1 MKKRKRRPYRTY
13 NDEFKHHVIKQVI
26 TGQLTRAEAQRKY
39 NLGGHGHITTWMRN
53 LGYLNPT
60 LLPVKSQP
68 TKPADEQPDGEQPKD
83 NSSLK
88 KQNKE
93 LKQLLKQEQMRSE
106 FYEQIIDTA
115 ERELGVAIRKK
126 SDAK

>member
-1 MKKRKRRPYRTY
+1 MNKKKRRPYRTY

-39 NLGGHGHITTWMRN
+39 NLGGHGHITTWMRT
-53 LGYLNPT
+53 LGYLDQIP
-60 LLPVKSQP
+60 LPVK
-68 TKPADEQPDGEQPKD
+68 EQRPLAESDGDPED
-83 NSSLK
+83 SAALK

-106 FYEQIIDTA
+106 FYQQIIDTA